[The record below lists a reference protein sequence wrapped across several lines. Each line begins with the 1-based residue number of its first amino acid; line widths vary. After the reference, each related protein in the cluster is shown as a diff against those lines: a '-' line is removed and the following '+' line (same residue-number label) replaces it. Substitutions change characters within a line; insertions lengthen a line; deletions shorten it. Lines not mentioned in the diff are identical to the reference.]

1 MITNCP
7 VALFFR
13 NSDMAKEG
21 RHQSILT
28 RGQYTCNIQK
38 KCHIHIYISLQDL
51 VRIWLCQ
58 QLEGSGKGGRGVLT

>member
-1 MITNCP
+1 MITNWP

-21 RHQSILT
+21 RHQSIFT

-51 VRIWLCQ
+51 VRIWFVSNLRGAGRV
-58 QLEGSGKGGRGVLT
+58 EGEF

>member
-13 NSDMAKEG
+13 SSDMAKEG

-28 RGQYTCNIQK
+28 RDQCTCNIQK
-38 KCHIHIYISLQDL
+38 NAIFTSISLYK
-51 VRIWLCQ
+51 IWLEFGCVSN
-58 QLEGSGKGGRGVLT
+58 LRGAGRVEGDF

>member
-21 RHQSILT
+21 RHQSILS
-28 RGQYTCNIQK
+28 RRQYTCNIQK
-38 KCHIHIYISLQDL
+38 NAIFTSISLYK
-51 VRIWLCQ
+51 IWLEFGCVSK
-58 QLEGSGKGGRGVLT
+58 LRGAGRVEGEF